1 MYKEVEVLA
10 DSNNT
15 NQTSVAEEL
24 NTDYVY
30 ENRRYVGTKET
41 VGFVLW
47 DAAQSFNIN
56 KYSDRFITNIVQVD
70 LSLQMIEQAI
80 NGVWDIVNDI
90 FMGAFC
96 QLNARNTAA

>member
-1 MYKEVEVLA
+1 MEVVVLA
-10 DSNNT
+10 DSNKST
-15 NQTSVAEEL
+15 EVTQEL
-24 NTDYVY
+24 DTGYVY

-80 NGVWDIVNDI
+80 NGIGYDLMEIIVFGDKTCGHK
-90 FMGAFC
+90 FEFC
-96 QLNARNTAA
+96 H

>member
-1 MYKEVEVLA
+1 MA

-15 NQTSVAEEL
+15 PQTETTEL
-24 NTDYVY
+24 DTGYVY

-56 KYSDRFITNIVQVD
+56 KYSDRFI
-70 LSLQMIEQAI
+70 
-80 NGVWDIVNDI
+80 
-90 FMGAFC
+90 
-96 QLNARNTAA
+96 